1 MFITPNHTKPHLCI
15 LSFLHLFLYS
25 FVFVLICCCLSST
38 SWALSAW
45 PLTFSGGRLAQ
56 YTRDSDQHCG
66 MLKEGTTE
74 LDLYEFK
81 YLVQKKGEKSHV
93 WIPVYIH
100 PPIIKTHKEK
110 LELNFFFLTTSFS
123 FLLGRQVV
131 KVGIVRNKL
140 LSFFVYSLISSREK
154 SVELQ
159 LNCSLCSTRL
169 MH

>member
-1 MFITPNHTKPHLCI
+1 
-15 LSFLHLFLYS
+15 
-25 FVFVLICCCLSST
+25 
-38 SWALSAW
+38 
-45 PLTFSGGRLAQ
+45 
-56 YTRDSDQHCG
+56 

-93 WIPVYIH
+93 VWIPVYIH

-110 LELNFFFLTTSFS
+110 LELNFFLTTSFS

-131 KVGIVRNKL
+131 KVGIGRNKL

-169 MH
+169 LH